1 MLRPFPAASETVP
14 LERQHGTYMISVQI
28 NGALV
33 LPFVLDTGASLVVL
47 PADVF
52 RTLIRTGTVTRADF
66 IGTGTAVLAD
76 GSRHDSE
83 EYVLHEMRVGD
94 HVVRNVTASV
104 VSVGGAP
111 LLGQTF
117 LSKLPAWS
125 IDNAREVL
133 VITDGAGATQCVPTE
148 RTAPSATGY
157 YGAIAW
163 DENTG
168 RRGWSWNQGSPARAE
183 EVALSECGASGCKI
197 ILRAGRAMCGALA
210 TTETGKYV
218 GAASR
223 RDRDAARLAAL
234 TDCPKGNA
242 GTCII
247 RTSDCNH

>member
-1 MLRPFPAASETVP
+1 MPAGPTVP
-14 LERQHGTYMISVQI
+14 SG
-28 NGALV
+28 
-33 LPFVLDTGASLVVL
+33 
-47 PADVF
+47 
-52 RTLIRTGTVTRADF
+52 
-66 IGTGTAVLAD
+66 
-76 GSRHDSE
+76 
-83 EYVLHEMRVGD
+83 
-94 HVVRNVTASV
+94 
-104 VSVGGAP
+104 
-111 LLGQTF
+111 
-117 LSKLPAWS
+117 
-125 IDNAREVL
+125 
-133 VITDGAGATQCVPTE
+133 
-148 RTAPSATGY
+148 TGY